1 MSTMPLVAY
10 FPLVGGISRG
20 DAATF
25 ETRLIGA
32 VIVLGVLLMGV
43 RALRSYDLK
52 RRKSRSLGFHRSDGG
67 RHWPQADEP
76 SRVAE
81 QEVSV
86 NRSLSPSFVSS
97 RRRRGWTGARS
108 DRVAPAPVSS
118 TLWVANGFAV
128 DGVLV
133 PDGAGAEVSR
143 PPGGGSPS
151 PPRPRAPQRSRAP
164 HRSPAPKAPPL
175 ASTLPRLELPPPPQ
189 GPPPPG
195 QVQRD
200 GQPG

>member
-1 MSTMPLVAY
+1 MQLVAHL
-10 FPLVGGISRG
+10 PLAGAISRG

-25 ETRLIGA
+25 ETRLVGA
-32 VIVLGVLLMGV
+32 IIVLLVLLFGV
-43 RALRSYDLK
+43 RALRSHDLK
-52 RRKSRSLGFHRSDGG
+52 RRKSRNLGFHRADGD

-86 NRSLSPSFVSS
+86 NRPLSPSFVSS
-97 RRRRGWTGARS
+97 RRRRGWGGARS

-128 DGVLV
+128 DGVFV
-133 PDGAGAEVSR
+133 PGGAGAEGSR
-143 PPGGGSPS
+143 PPTGGSP
-151 PPRPRAPQRSRAP
+151 PPPPSLAPPRSRAP

-195 QVQRD
+195 QLHGG

>member
-1 MSTMPLVAY
+1 MGTMQLVAH
-10 FPLVGGISRG
+10 FPLAGAISRG
-20 DAATF
+20 NAATF

-32 VIVLGVLLMGV
+32 IIVLGVLLMGV
-43 RALRSYDLK
+43 RTLRSYDLK
-52 RRKSRSLGFHRSDGG
+52 RRKSRSLGFHRSDGDG
-67 RHWPQADEP
+67 HWAQAREP

-128 DGVLV
+128 DGVPV
-133 PDGAGAEVSR
+133 ADGAGAEASP
-143 PPGGGSPS
+143 PPGGGSPLPS
-151 PPRPRAPQRSRAP
+151 RPRAPQRSR
-164 HRSPAPKAPPL
+164 APKAPPL

-195 QVQRD
+195 QLQRG